1 MFKKILAFFMAAVF
15 CGLTYNAEAI
25 VVDRRPVTV
34 GISYLQ
40 QNDIT
45 NSMLDGAKKAAG
57 KLKAKLIIRD
67 GRGDTD
73 VQRAQIHD
81 LIAQQT
87 GCLVIIY
94 DNVAANGTVVENND
108 KSGIPTVI
116 VNGKI
121 SDKQAAYDAA
131 YKAVEEAWN
140 KVKSKKVQPAFYS
153 GY

>member
-1 MFKKILAFFMAAVF
+1 MFKKILTCLVAAIF

-25 VVDRRPVTV
+25 VVDKRPVTV
-34 GISYLQ
+34 GVSYLQ
-40 QNDIT
+40 QTDIT
-45 NSMLDGAKKAAG
+45 KAMLEGAKKAAS
-57 KLKAKLIIRD
+57 KLNAKLIIRD
-67 GRGDTD
+67 GRGDND

-87 GCLVIIY
+87 GCLVVIY
-94 DNVAANGTVVENND
+94 NDITANGGLVESGN
-108 KSGIPTVI
+108 KTGIPVVLVEGQTT
-116 VNGKI
+116 
-121 SDKQAAYDAA
+121 DKQAAYDAA

>member
-94 DNVAANGTVVENND
+94 NNVTANGTAVENNN
-108 KSGIPTVI
+108 KSGIPTV
-116 VNGKI
+116 VVDGKI
-121 SDKQAAYDAA
+121 SDKKAAYDAA

>member
-15 CGLTYNAEAI
+15 CGLTYNVEAI

-116 VNGKI
+116 VDGKI

>member
-1 MFKKILAFFMAAVF
+1 MFKKILAFFIAAVF

-94 DNVAANGTVVENND
+94 DNVTANGTVVENND

-116 VNGKI
+116 VDGKI
-121 SDKQAAYDAA
+121 NDKQAAYDAA

>member
-45 NSMLDGAKKAAG
+45 NSMMDGAKKAAG

-94 DNVAANGTVVENND
+94 DNVAANGTVMENND

-116 VNGKI
+116 VDGKI
-121 SDKQAAYDAA
+121 SDTKAAYDAA

-140 KVKSKKVQPAFYS
+140 KLKSKKVQPAFYS

>member
-45 NSMLDGAKKAAG
+45 SSMLDGAKKAAG

-81 LIAQQT
+81 LVAQQT

-116 VNGKI
+116 VDGKI

>member
-1 MFKKILAFFMAAVF
+1 MFKKIFAFFMAAVF

-34 GISYLQ
+34 GICYLQ
-40 QNDIT
+40 QTDIT
-45 NSMLDGAKKAAG
+45 KSMLDGAKKAAG
-57 KLKAKLIIRD
+57 KLNAKLIIRD

-94 DNVAANGTVVENND
+94 DNANTNGSAVENNN

-116 VNGKI
+116 VDGKI
-121 SDKQAAYDAA
+121 SDKKAAYDAA
-131 YKAVEEAWN
+131 YKAVEEVWN